1 MRSSVK
7 LRHERAHSLPRLD
20 ELHIKSTVSY
30 RLEPKQAVLVTL
42 PSHT

>member
-1 MRSSVK
+1 MRPSVK
-7 LRHERAHSLPRLD
+7 LRYERAHSPPGLNK
-20 ELHIKSTVSY
+20 LHIKSTVSY